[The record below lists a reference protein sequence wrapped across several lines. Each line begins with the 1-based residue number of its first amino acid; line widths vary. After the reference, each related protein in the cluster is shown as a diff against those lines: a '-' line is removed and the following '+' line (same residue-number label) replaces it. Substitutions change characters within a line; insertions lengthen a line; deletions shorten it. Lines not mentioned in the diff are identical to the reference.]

1 MNLSLTGF
9 SFAII
14 ALVTGVLV
22 PFQATNNTELG
33 RSLGRPL
40 WATVVS
46 LFISVLIAIP
56 VILAVRVP
64 IPILNQLG

>member
-1 MNLSLTGF
+1 MNLSLTGLF
-9 SFAII
+9 FTII

-22 PFQATNNTELG
+22 PFQAASNAELG
-33 RSLGRPL
+33 RTLGRPL
-40 WATVVS
+40 LATVVS